1 MKRIILPI
9 ILVVSIA
16 VLGYFAGPT
25 TATESHETGYGYG
38 YGYSYQGGYR

>member
-16 VLGYFAGPT
+16 VLGYFVAPV
-25 TATESHETGYGYG
+25 TALEVYETGYGYG
-38 YGYSYQGGYR
+38 YGYSYANYK